1 MAMYWTC
8 EYGCNHDFGEKCDCL
23 KEQEKSREAE
33 KEKLEDIL
41 TVEPGTNQIRMIWEP
56 WNHERAI

>member
-23 KEQEKSREAE
+23 QEHLREREAE
-33 KEKLEDIL
+33 KKKLEDIL
-41 TVEPGTNQIRMIWEP
+41 SVEPGTNQIRMVWE
-56 WNHERAI
+56 HERAV